1 MTSVTLTFD
10 KTVPTSEAPAT
21 FETLCNLIETTFPY
35 AEVQKV
41 TYVDDDGDQV
51 SVRTT
56 KDLQEAYRLCGVW
69 GRAMLEF
76 KLEGGRLTKSF
87 MTESVLQTV
96 APVAE
101 IPVSVEPMPVQ
112 PVLEESKEQAIPKK
126 PEMPTEPEKPKEPEM
141 PKEPEVPKEPEL
153 PSSSIRV
160 SAEAPERLVECA
172 KCGGRGVSGKRET
185 TCKWCSGSGFM
196 DLNRHPKMKQIVEL
210 VRKEV
215 SSAIERIEILRV
227 AKELERTQGV
237 HTGVCCDGC
246 GVSPIIGCRY
256 KCSVCQNYDFCPNC
270 EDTRKH
276 EHPFIKIRRP
286 QLQPAAIL
294 AVVNEDPQGK
304 PIPIKPA
311 AKPEKLLCKF
321 VSDIEGRDG
330 QNVSAGSTIRKVWR
344 VKNPGKPWPQG
355 CFFVFLQGGF
365 QGESVS
371 LPALASGEE
380 HDIVVLCQA
389 PQAPGPYQSFWQ
401 ARDPQGQNFGDRLW
415 IDVRVTAEQSVEEQL
430 QIYMEMNSELTTEVL
445 AMVGNDAR
453 LAVEKMKELTS

>member
-10 KTVPTSEAPAT
+10 KTVPTSEAPAN
-21 FETLCNLIETTFPY
+21 FEALCRLIETTFPY

-51 SVRTT
+51 SIRTT

-69 GRAMLEF
+69 GRAMLEL
-76 KLEGGRLTKSF
+76 KLEGGRLTQSF

-96 APVAE
+96 VPVAE
-101 IPVSVEPMPVQ
+101 VPVSVETVPALS
-112 PVLEESKEQAIPKK
+112 VLEESKEQEIPKK
-126 PEMPTEPEKPKEPEM
+126 PE
-141 PKEPEVPKEPEL
+141 VPKEQEL
-153 PSSSIRV
+153 QSSSVRV
-160 SAEAPERLVECA
+160 SVEAPERLVECA
-172 KCGGRGVSGKRET
+172 KCGGRGVSGKREI

-196 DLNRHPKMKQIVEL
+196 DLNRHPKMKQIVDL

-215 SSAIERIEILRV
+215 SAAIERIEILRV

-237 HTGVCCDGC
+237 HTGVRCDGC
-246 GVSPIIGCRY
+246 GVNPIIGCRY

-344 VKNPGKPWPQG
+344 VKNPGSPWPQG

-365 QGESVS
+365 QGEPVS

-389 PQAPGPYQSFWQ
+389 PQSPGPYQSFWQ

-415 IDVRVTAEQSVEEQL
+415 IDVRVIAEQSVEEQL
-430 QIYMEMNSELTTEVL
+430 QLYMAMNSELTNEVL